1 MLIVKKGKVLLVKNR
16 RGRWTLPGGRS
27 TQMEKLRG
35 TALREVKEETG
46 LKVVL
51 GDRISGDHVRHHR
64 APCDKCVVFKASIKK
79 GEPTPRREIV
89 EIAWVKL
96 DKAPKKLRSFRSKE
110 IRRVLAKA
118 G

>member
-16 RGRWTLPGGRS
+16 RGRWNLPGGRA
-27 TQMEKLRG
+27 TQPEKLRD

-64 APCDKCVVFKASIKK
+64 ARCDKCVVFEASIKK
-79 GEPTPRREIV
+79 GDPKPKREIV
-89 EIAWVKL
+89 EISWVRL
-96 DKAPKKLRSFRSKE
+96 DKVPKRLRSFRSKE
-110 IRRVLAKA
+110 IRRAIAKIR
-118 G
+118 